1 MYWIKHLSLNNNNNK
16 RINTWRNILNS
27 VDNCKKEKV
36 EVDKLFTWVLR
47 YFSPQFWLVN
57 EERGKWSGN
66 NRKNTSH
73 ISKVGNVKGMKEKD
87 TTWENGK
94 EIHVL
99 RNLSLS
105 IKKERLKK
113 CSEEILRIKET
124 EILKFQAE
132 LWKSFRSWRGVG
144 DGAPK
149 GWTNFMGYDSMW
161 WEMTGGLVFLLR
173 TEVNRNKDIIVLI
186 DSKVTHDSWPW
197 RKKKEWKPWLRC
209 RVLVTPITPVDG
221 DKESRG
227 RAELPEATKILWFI
241 RMKRSRHIF

>member
-1 MYWIKHLSLNNNNNK
+1 M
-16 RINTWRNILNS
+16 NS

-113 CSEEILRIKET
+113 C
-124 EILKFQAE
+124 
-132 LWKSFRSWRGVG
+132 
-144 DGAPK
+144 
-149 GWTNFMGYDSMW
+149 
-161 WEMTGGLVFLLR
+161 
-173 TEVNRNKDIIVLI
+173 
-186 DSKVTHDSWPW
+186 
-197 RKKKEWKPWLRC
+197 
-209 RVLVTPITPVDG
+209 
-221 DKESRG
+221 
-227 RAELPEATKILWFI
+227 
-241 RMKRSRHIF
+241 